1 MASDEVVLHLTRAE
15 AGALFGMVVAGEQEW
30 LDVVDQD
37 PDASPQK
44 KTATHAAGRR
54 AKQKLRDA

>member
-1 MASDEVVLHLTRAE
+1 MSGDVVLRLTRAE
-15 AGALFGMVVAGEQEW
+15 LDALYGMVVAGEQEW
-30 LDVVDQD
+30 LDVVDHD

-44 KTATHAAGRR
+44 KTATYAAGRR